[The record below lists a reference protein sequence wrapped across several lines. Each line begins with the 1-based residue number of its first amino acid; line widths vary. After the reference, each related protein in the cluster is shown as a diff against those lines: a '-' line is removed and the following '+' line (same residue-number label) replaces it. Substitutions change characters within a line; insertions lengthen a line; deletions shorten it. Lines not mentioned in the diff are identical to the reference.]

1 LNHDLL
7 HVDIFPSCVSSNEH
21 AKKQPA
27 LRDMQKEST
36 RPFLELKI
44 FSTGTS
50 SHRMLIMKVKSYI
63 PQSYLTWLD
72 VIDAAFAR
80 ICDNT
85 DLVHKIAHIQLTP
98 QLTYN
103 LVVSI
108 HTFKTLI
115 MYARTLCTRAGGIS
129 RAIHWR
135 YRH

>member
-1 LNHDLL
+1 MNTPKNNQHQGSCRGAMQTESSYTTISGTLDIPHWRFVSQNVNH
-7 HVDIFPSCVSSNEH
+7 
-21 AKKQPA
+21 KG
-27 LRDMQKEST
+27 QKLYLS
-36 RPFLELKI
+36 EL
-44 FSTGTS
+44 
-50 SHRMLIMKVKSYI
+50 SYFRGCN
-63 PQSYLTWLD
+63 
-72 VIDAAFAR
+72 IDAAFAR

-129 RAIHWR
+129 RAIH
-135 YRH
+135 